1 MSERSTR
8 PISAS
13 LKLRLACVAA
23 VLVFVATLLVTLST
37 LAVAERGMKTVI
49 GDQQYAM
56 LASAASFMDD
66 RIAARV
72 AQIESLAASLPQA
85 MLADAE
91 QVRRFLGA
99 QGPIWE
105 HEYLNLLLLDARG
118 RQIVSLRSFGN
129 DKPLDAR
136 GRDYFEQPLATHR
149 GFMSQPF
156 VSRVSHRN
164 VLVVSAPVLD
174 DGGNVAAVLTASMDL
189 QQSGFLRQISALKP
203 GHSGYLFLMTADG
216 TLIDHPDRRRVLQ
229 PTERLSPRS
238 AGTVRALEG
247 YEGWVEATG
256 SDGRASI
263 YAYHRLRSTGWI
275 LAARYPTE
283 EAFAPLAAMR
293 KNAIFGALG
302 LALAAGVLAWAIVFL
317 LLAPLQRLRD
327 RVRTI
332 RDDDAD
338 IAVLRDGRRD
348 EIGEL
353 GHAFHDLMAE
363 RASVETSRAASEKR
377 LRMIT
382 DNLPVLIAYID
393 RERRFGFGNA
403 TYDRWFGV
411 TPEHL
416 VGMTVGQVC
425 GEDAAR
431 QGAASL
437 EAAFAGQASTCEMR
451 LHIRGAPRYLQG
463 VYIPDVQPDG
473 SVAGVYALKHD
484 VTHVKEVEEQLT
496 RLARVDTLT
505 GLANRRSFNES
516 LHGALLRAQRSGRTL
531 ALAYLDIDHFKRIND
546 GHGHGVGDEVLVEF
560 SFRLRACVRASDVPA
575 RLSGD
580 EFVVILEDTDSR
592 ADAAQ
597 IAAAIV
603 ATMRAPFMTSC
614 GALAVSASIGIAL
627 SQPDQS
633 QAALL
638 AAADRALYAAK
649 GARQGWLRDQR
660 RGCRVLRKIRTAPQ
674 GSRSVTGLKG
684 SDAAWCDG

>member
-1 MSERSTR
+1 MLFLMSERSTR

-72 AQIESLAASLPQA
+72 AQMESLAASLPQA
-85 MLADAE
+85 MLADPE
-91 QVRRFLGA
+91 QARRFLGA

-118 RQIVSLRSFGN
+118 RQIASLRSFGN
-129 DKPLDAR
+129 DTPLDAR
-136 GRDYFEQPLATHR
+136 GRDYFEQPMATHR

-156 VSRVSHRN
+156 VSRRSHRN

-174 DGGNVAAVLTASMDL
+174 DGGNVAAVLTA
-189 QQSGFLRQISALKP
+189 
-203 GHSGYLFLMTADG
+203 DG
-216 TLIDHPDRRRVLQ
+216 TLIDHPDRRRVFQ
-229 PTERLSPRS
+229 PTEPLSTRS
-238 AGTVRALEG
+238 AGTVRALDG

-332 RDDDAD
+332 RDDGAD

-377 LRMIT
+377 LRLIT

-451 LHIRGAPRYLQG
+451 LRIRGAPRYLQG

-560 SFRLRACVRASDVPA
+560 AFRLRACVRASDVPA

-597 IAAAIV
+597 IAATIV
-603 ATMRAPFMTSC
+603 ATMRAPFMTSG

-638 AAADRALYAAK
+638 AAADSALYAAK
-649 GARQGWLRDQR
+649 GQGRD
-660 RGCRVLRKIRTAPQ
+660 GYAIN
-674 GSRSVTGLKG
+674 GE
-684 SDAAWCDG
+684 DAAY